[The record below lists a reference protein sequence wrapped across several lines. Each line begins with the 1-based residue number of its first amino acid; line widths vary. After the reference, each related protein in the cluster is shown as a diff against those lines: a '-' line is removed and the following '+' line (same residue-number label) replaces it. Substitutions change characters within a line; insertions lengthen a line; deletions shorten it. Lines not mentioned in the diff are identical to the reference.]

1 MRQWTGCYS
10 FMLSSRSYVGRNLF
24 LAIRHLC
31 IVFSEGENGH
41 GNNYGFECLIEG
53 EGGGI

>member
-1 MRQWTGCYS
+1 
-10 FMLSSRSYVGRNLF
+10 MLSSRSYVGRNLF